1 MQTAYI
7 SRRHR
12 TSTALIIATAPINLR
27 YLTKKPAL
35 SKGHRARH
43 CPHKKGAK
51 PDKIRPSAVSTR
63 GAYAHV
69 PLCFCT
75 KIGRDFYLCPTRY
88 QRGALVVRA
97 AAPGDA
103 ARRRLRMAR
112 CCLGRLCGGLQLGA
126 GALLGEGLLVDAAG
140 GLLPSLGAPAQHH
153 GNATNPL
160 VCGKTNP
167 YTHQA
172 PL

>member
-97 AAPGDA
+97 AAPGGPRGA
-103 ARRRLRMAR
+103 RARRG
-112 CCLGRLCGGLQLGA
+112 LGRLCGGLQLGA

-140 GLLPSLGAPAQHH
+140 GLLPRLGAPAQHH
-153 GNATNPL
+153 GNATDPL

-167 YTHQA
+167 YAHQA